1 MIRRLVIAVAALCV
15 ASLPLLAQGA
25 KTDKPYFAAKE
36 SYQVFVLGDS
46 LAAGLW
52 SGVSRQIENDDRISL
67 NGRYKE
73 DSGLSRPEYY
83 DWNGALP
90 KILASNNIDI
100 AIVMIGSNDAQAMRE
115 GSARYAFDT
124 PEWRQAYVKQ
134 VDRLMASLKAA
145 GAAVYWM
152 ELPPMQAATY
162 DDSLKVISAIHAER
176 AKAAGIRFIPT
187 RIDFT
192 DKGKYAES
200 GFDQS
205 GEFVR
210 LRSRDGVHFLR
221 EGNNKLAGLVMA
233 AINQDIDAAVLAEPD
248 VLTGQP
254 PEAAVSETPP
264 GSGLTGS
271 ERLAQADAKGDFAG
285 ALAPPSDPAMA
296 QLAKTAK
303 PGTDAARLFSR
314 GEAVG
319 AKPGR
324 FDDVSPLQ

>member
-1 MIRRLVIAVAALCV
+1 MIRRLLILLAAVVAMALPAA
-15 ASLPLLAQGA
+15 AQGA
-25 KTDKPYFAAKE
+25 KSDKPYFAAKE
-36 SYQVFVLGDS
+36 IYQLFVIGDS

-90 KILASNNIDI
+90 KILASNKIDI
-100 AIVMIGSNDAQAMRE
+100 AIVMIGSNDAQAIRD
-115 GSARYAFDT
+115 GQQRYAFDT

-152 ELPPMQAATY
+152 EMPPMQSAKY
-162 DDSLKVISAIHAER
+162 DASMKVISAIHEER
-176 AKAAGIRFIPT
+176 AKAAAVRFIAT
-187 RIDFT
+187 RDALS

-200 GFDQS
+200 GFDPA

-210 LRSRDGVHFLR
+210 MRSRDGVHFLR

-233 AINQDIDAAVLAEPD
+233 AINADIDTAVAAEPAD
-248 VLTGQP
+248 VAPT
-254 PEAAVSETPP
+254 ETAVNQTPP
-264 GSGLTGS
+264 GSGLTGA
-271 ERLAQADAKGDFAG
+271 EILAHGKGDFAG
-285 ALAPPSDPAMA
+285 ALPTPSDPAMA
-296 QLAKTAK
+296 QLAKTTK
-303 PGTDAARLFSR
+303 PGTDAARLFGR
-314 GEAVG
+314 GEAVTVR
-319 AKPGR
+319 PGR
-324 FDDVSPLQ
+324 FDDISPVQ

>member
-1 MIRRLVIAVAALCV
+1 MIRRLLILITVVFAVA
-15 ASLPLLAQGA
+15 LPAAAQGT
-25 KTDKPYFAAKE
+25 KSDKPYFAAKE
-36 SYQVFVLGDS
+36 IYQLFVIGDS

-90 KILASNNIDI
+90 KILASNKIDI
-100 AIVMIGSNDAQAMRE
+100 AIVMIGSNDAQAIRD
-115 GSARYAFDT
+115 GQARYAFDT

-152 ELPPMQAATY
+152 EMPPMQAVKY
-162 DDSLKVISAIHAER
+162 DGSMKVISAIHEER
-176 AKAAGIRFIPT
+176 AKAAGVRFIAT
-187 RIDFT
+187 RNALS

-200 GFDQS
+200 GFDPA

-210 LRSRDGVHFLR
+210 MRSRDGVHFLR

-233 AINQDIDAAVLAEPD
+233 AISADIDTAVAAEPAEP
-248 VLTGQP
+248 P
-254 PEAAVSETPP
+254 PEIAVNQTPP
-264 GSGLTGS
+264 GSGLIGA
-271 ERLAQADAKGDFAG
+271 EILAHAKGDFAG
-285 ALAPPSDPAMA
+285 PPPTPADPAMA
-296 QLAKTAK
+296 QLAKTTK
-303 PGTDAARLFSR
+303 PGTDAARLFGR
-314 GEAVG
+314 GEAVTVR
-319 AKPGR
+319 PGR
-324 FDDVSPLQ
+324 FDDMSAAQ

>member
-1 MIRRLVIAVAALCV
+1 MIRRFLILVAAVLAV
-15 ASLPLLAQGA
+15 SLPVAAQGA
-25 KTDKPYFAAKE
+25 KSDKPYFAAKE
-36 SYQVFVLGDS
+36 VYQVFVIGDS

-90 KILASNNIDI
+90 KILASNKIDI
-100 AIVMIGSNDAQAMRE
+100 AIVMIGSNDAQAIRD
-115 GSARYAFDT
+115 GQARYAFDT

-134 VDRLMASLKAA
+134 VDRLMQSLEAA

-152 ELPPMQAATY
+152 EMPPMQAVKY
-162 DDSLKVISAIHAER
+162 DGSMKVISAIHEER
-176 AKAAGIRFIPT
+176 AKAAGIRFIAT
-187 RIDFT
+187 RDVLS

-200 GFDQS
+200 GFDQA

-210 LRSRDGVHFLR
+210 MRSRDGVHFLR

-233 AINQDIDAAVLAEPD
+233 AINADIDAAVAAEP
-248 VLTGQP
+248 VEPP
-254 PEAAVSETPP
+254 PEAVANQTPP
-264 GSGLTGS
+264 GSGLTGA
-271 ERLAQADAKGDFAG
+271 EILAHAKGDFAG
-285 ALAPPSDPAMA
+285 PLPTPADPAMA
-296 QLAKTAK
+296 QLAKTTK

-314 GEAVG
+314 GEAVTV
-319 AKPGR
+319 KPGR
-324 FDDVSPLQ
+324 FDDVSAAP

>member
-1 MIRRLVIAVAALCV
+1 MIRRLLILIAAIFAVA
-15 ASLPLLAQGA
+15 LPAVAQGT
-25 KTDKPYFAAKE
+25 KSDKPYFAAKE
-36 SYQVFVLGDS
+36 VYQLFVIGDS

-90 KILASNNIDI
+90 KILASNKIDI
-100 AIVMIGSNDAQAMRE
+100 AIVMIGSNDAQAIRD
-115 GSARYAFDT
+115 GQQRYAFDT

-152 ELPPMQAATY
+152 EMPPMQAVKY
-162 DDSLKVISAIHAER
+162 DGSMKVISAIHEER
-176 AKAAGIRFIPT
+176 AIAAGVRFIAT
-187 RIDFT
+187 RAALS

-200 GFDQS
+200 GFDQA

-210 LRSRDGVHFLR
+210 MRSRDGVHFLR

-233 AINQDIDAAVLAEPD
+233 AINADIDTAVASEP
-248 VLTGQP
+248 VEPP
-254 PEAAVSETPP
+254 PETAVNQTPP
-264 GSGLTGS
+264 GSGLTGA
-271 ERLAQADAKGDFAG
+271 EILAHAKGDFAG
-285 ALAPPSDPAMA
+285 PPPTPADPAMA
-296 QLAKTAK
+296 QLAKTTK
-303 PGTDAARLFSR
+303 PGTDAARLFGR
-314 GEAVG
+314 GEAVTVR
-319 AKPGR
+319 PGR
-324 FDDVSPLQ
+324 FDDMSAAQ